1 MPAGINVKVRSIGR
15 AVHSNSVKAAGILS
29 GRRENPAN
37 ALNRSQVCIVERIGS
52 THLRVARTVRLPRS
66 KRSARRN
73 VTQRF
78 RVDQVGFKL
87 KRLAWPNTRHLQM
100 INVELQR

>member
-1 MPAGINVKVRSIGR
+1 MPAGSNVEVRSIGC
-15 AVHSNSVKAAGILS
+15 AVHSNSVQAAGILS

-37 ALNRSQVCIVERIGS
+37 ALNRSQVCIIERIGS
-52 THLRVARTVRLPRS
+52 THLGVARAICPPRS

-73 VTQRF
+73 VAQRL

-87 KRLAWPNTRHLQM
+87 KRLAWTNTRHLQS
-100 INVELQR
+100 IDVKL